1 MRLPATRSE
10 SNQLGGFVVDIASQ
24 YAPGV
29 LVITGGIAQ
38 EENCLLTLSPPDHEV
53 SNSNPRNLQ
62 SAELHWPE
70 GLQQLGGEEKTNRT
84 SSQPVFILHLSP
96 PPPRQARRPLRPLG
110 PGWRGALGLVPRAAG
125 HITSFEIELMA
136 NSSYRIPN
144 PVFFCL
150 HPTFIILEDI

>member
-96 PPPRQARRPLRPLG
+96 PPPPPGPETSPASRSRMARGFGFGSAR
-110 PGWRGALGLVPRAAG
+110 GWTHHVL
-125 HITSFEIELMA
+125 
-136 NSSYRIPN
+136 
-144 PVFFCL
+144 
-150 HPTFIILEDI
+150 